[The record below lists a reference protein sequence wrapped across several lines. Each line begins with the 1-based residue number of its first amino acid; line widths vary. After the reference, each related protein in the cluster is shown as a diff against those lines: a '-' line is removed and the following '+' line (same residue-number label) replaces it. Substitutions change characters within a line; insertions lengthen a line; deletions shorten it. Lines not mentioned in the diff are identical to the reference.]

1 HGGTAAGRRGRR
13 DRSPVRRGGAAG
25 GQGEDGVDLVSPA
38 PHGRRLLARREADR
52 HDVSRRA
59 PRAAAGIQAPRGARV
74 RGLLRGRGPAAALMR
89 PVLWSPLALLAAPA
103 VAWWIYKLAKG
114 LGFLDPPADEQHE
127 LRRTILAALYAFLLF
142 LPILIF
148 GFGRGWPRAW
158 IFFGIMNALALASFS
173 YAGIR
178 AAVRA
183 GLGRLRF
190 PPVVLPSPD
199 SRPPDVPP
207 VDLETHRAES
217 D

>member
-1 HGGTAAGRRGRR
+1 
-13 DRSPVRRGGAAG
+13 
-25 GQGEDGVDLVSPA
+25 
-38 PHGRRLLARREADR
+38 
-52 HDVSRRA
+52 
-59 PRAAAGIQAPRGARV
+59 
-74 RGLLRGRGPAAALMR
+74 MR
-89 PVLWSPLALLAAPA
+89 PVLWMLFALLAAPA
-103 VAWWIYKLAKG
+103 IAWWIYKLAKG

-158 IFFGIMNALALASFS
+158 IFFGIMNGIALAVFA

-178 AAVRA
+178 AAVR
-183 GLGRLRF
+183 LWKLRF
-190 PPVVLPSPD
+190 PPVVLPEPD
-199 SRPPDVPP
+199 ASRPLDAPP

>member
-1 HGGTAAGRRGRR
+1 
-13 DRSPVRRGGAAG
+13 
-25 GQGEDGVDLVSPA
+25 
-38 PHGRRLLARREADR
+38 
-52 HDVSRRA
+52 
-59 PRAAAGIQAPRGARV
+59 
-74 RGLLRGRGPAAALMR
+74 MR
-89 PVLWSPLALLAAPA
+89 PMLWMLFALLAAPA
-103 VAWWIYKLAKG
+103 IAWWIYKLAKR

-158 IFFGIMNALALASFS
+158 IFFGIMNGIALAIFA

-178 AAVRA
+178 AAVR
-183 GLGRLRF
+183 LWKLRF
-190 PPVVLPSPD
+190 PPVVLPEPG
-199 SRPPDVPP
+199 SRPPDGPT